1 MPVPGALGSRFARA
15 VHCIDAGQMQPGRLG
30 AMLNTNLNEH
40 KGVAMHNVLVPF
52 DGSASAKRAVQYLV
66 DFSKV
71 YPDIQVHLLNVQR
84 EPNLYGNYVPA
95 SMLDDLRKGAIQH
108 AEKVN
113 REAALLLEQAGIS
126 HQSHVA
132 VGDVVTEVV
141 AAVKRLGCNTV
152 VMGTRGMGSLGNLVM
167 GSVATRVV
175 HDVPV
180 PVLLVK

>member
-1 MPVPGALGSRFARA
+1 
-15 VHCIDAGQMQPGRLG
+15 MQ
-30 AMLNTNLNEH
+30 NI
-40 KGVAMHNVLVPF
+40 LVPF

-66 DFSKV
+66 DSSRV
-71 YPDIQVHLLNVQR
+71 YPNIQVHLLNVQR

-95 SMLDDLRKGAIQH
+95 TMLDDLREGALNH
-108 AEKVN
+108 AQKVN
-113 REAALLLEQAGIS
+113 AEGVQLLQAASINHEVHA
-126 HQSHVA
+126 V

-141 AAVKRLGCNTV
+141 AAVKRLGCDTV

-175 HDVPV
+175 HDAPV

>member
-1 MPVPGALGSRFARA
+1 
-15 VHCIDAGQMQPGRLG
+15 MQ
-30 AMLNTNLNEH
+30 
-40 KGVAMHNVLVPF
+40 NVLVPF
-52 DGSASAKRAVQYLV
+52 DGSESAKRAVQYLV
-66 DFSKV
+66 EFSKA

-84 EPNLYGNYVPA
+84 EPNLYGNYVA
-95 SMLDDLRKGAIQH
+95 AAMLDDLRKGAMNH
-108 AEKVN
+108 AQKVN
-113 REAALLLEQAGIS
+113 AEAAQMLQAAAIS
-126 HQSHVA
+126 HQTHEV

-141 AAVKRLGCNTV
+141 AAVKRLGCTTV

>member
-1 MPVPGALGSRFARA
+1 
-15 VHCIDAGQMQPGRLG
+15 MQ
-30 AMLNTNLNEH
+30 
-40 KGVAMHNVLVPF
+40 NVLVPF

-66 DFSKV
+66 DFAKA
-71 YPDIQVHLLNVQR
+71 YPNIQVHLLNVQR

-95 SMLDDLRKGAIQH
+95 TMLDDLRTGALNH
-108 AEKVN
+108 ARKIN
-113 REAALLLEQAGIS
+113 AEASQMLAAASIS
-126 HQSHVA
+126 HEAHEV
-132 VGDVVTEVV
+132 VGEVVTEVV

-167 GSVATRVV
+167 GSVATRVI

>member
-1 MPVPGALGSRFARA
+1 
-15 VHCIDAGQMQPGRLG
+15 MQ
-30 AMLNTNLNEH
+30 
-40 KGVAMHNVLVPF
+40 NVLVPF

-66 DFSKV
+66 DFAKV
-71 YPDIQVHLLNVQR
+71 YPNVQVHLLNVQR

-95 SMLDDLRKGAIQH
+95 TMLDDLRKGALTH
-108 AEKVN
+108 AQTVN
-113 REAALLLEQAGIS
+113 AEGAQLLEAASINYQA
-126 HQSHVA
+126 HEV

>member
-1 MPVPGALGSRFARA
+1 
-15 VHCIDAGQMQPGRLG
+15 MQ
-30 AMLNTNLNEH
+30 
-40 KGVAMHNVLVPF
+40 NVLVPF
-52 DGSASAKRAVQYLV
+52 DGSESAKRAVQYLV
-66 DFSKV
+66 EFSKA
-71 YPDIQVHLLNVQR
+71 YPSIQVHLLNVQR

-95 SMLDDLRKGAIQH
+95 TMLDDLRKGALNHAKTVNAEAANVVQAAGIQH
-108 AEKVN
+108 QVHEV
-113 REAALLLEQAGIS
+113 
-126 HQSHVA
+126 

-175 HDVPV
+175 SDVPV

>member
-1 MPVPGALGSRFARA
+1 
-15 VHCIDAGQMQPGRLG
+15 
-30 AMLNTNLNEH
+30 
-40 KGVAMHNVLVPF
+40 
-52 DGSASAKRAVQYLV
+52 YLV

-141 AAVKRLGCNTV
+141 AAVKRVGCQAV
-152 VMGTRGMGSLGNLVM
+152 GMGSRGMGSM
-167 GSVATRVV
+167 GRRGMGLVATRVV
-175 HDVPV
+175 DDVWV
-180 PVLLVK
+180 AVLLGQWSAE

>member
-1 MPVPGALGSRFARA
+1 
-15 VHCIDAGQMQPGRLG
+15 
-30 AMLNTNLNEH
+30 
-40 KGVAMHNVLVPF
+40 MHNVLVPF

-66 DFSKV
+66 DFAKV
-71 YPDIQVHLLNVQR
+71 YPHIQVHVLNVQR

-95 SMLDDLRKGAIQH
+95 SMLDDLRKGAITH
-108 AEKVN
+108 AKEVN
-113 REAALLLEQAGIS
+113 TEASQMLEAASIS
-126 HQSHVA
+126 HEVHEV

-167 GSVATRVV
+167 GSVATRVI

>member
-1 MPVPGALGSRFARA
+1 
-15 VHCIDAGQMQPGRLG
+15 
-30 AMLNTNLNEH
+30 
-40 KGVAMHNVLVPF
+40 MHNVLVPF

-66 DFSKV
+66 DFAKV
-71 YPDIQVHLLNVQR
+71 FPDIQVHVLNVQR

-95 SMLDDLRKGAIQH
+95 SMLEDLRKGALNH
-108 AEKVN
+108 AQKVN
-113 REAALLLEQAGIS
+113 AEAAQILETASIK
-126 HQSHVA
+126 HQTHEA

-141 AAVKRLGCNTV
+141 SAVKRLGCNTV

>member
-1 MPVPGALGSRFARA
+1 
-15 VHCIDAGQMQPGRLG
+15 
-30 AMLNTNLNEH
+30 
-40 KGVAMHNVLVPF
+40 MHNVLVPF
-52 DGSASAKRAVQYLV
+52 DGSASAKRAVQYLI
-66 DFSKV
+66 DFSSE
-71 YPDIQVHLLNVQR
+71 YPNIQVHILNVQR

-95 SMLDDLRKGAIQH
+95 TMLDDLRKGALNH
-108 AEKVN
+108 AQKVN
-113 REAALLLEQAGIS
+113 EEAAGMLKAAGIN
-126 HQSHVA
+126 HQVHEV

-141 AAVKRLGCNTV
+141 AAVKRLDCNTV

>member
-1 MPVPGALGSRFARA
+1 
-15 VHCIDAGQMQPGRLG
+15 MQPGRLG

-132 VGDVVTEVV
+132 
-141 AAVKRLGCNTV
+141 AVKRLGCNTV